1 MSNIGVN
8 LAAAAAG
15 VKRRANS
22 QQFGKEFILP
32 IHALLR
38 IGAAATAG
46 VQYPPMVGYAR
57 RNFAVLT
64 TVGAMVVTIMLI
76 IFFGAWAVASAGDAN
91 LSSLANS
98 AASGFAGNPPTSPGS
113 VPGAVDLRCNVPRLA
128 SATPASDTWW
138 GKALLGACPL
148 H

>member
-1 MSNIGVN
+1 MSNIEN
-8 LAAAAAG
+8 ILIYPASG

-22 QQFGKEFILP
+22 QQFRQELILP
-32 IHALLR
+32 IRAKLN

-46 VQYPPMVGYAR
+46 VQCLPMVGYAR

-76 IFFGAWAVASAGDAN
+76 IFFGAWAVASAGDAD

-98 AASGFAGNPPTSPGS
+98 AASGFAGSSYQPDS
-113 VPGAVDLRCNVPRLA
+113 VPGAADSDNVPRLA